1 MSNVA
6 ILFEI
11 EDADYG
17 TYGTFELEDAV
28 VTESTVCILYGWRFI
43 TTRGGS

>member
-6 ILFEI
+6 ILFEM

-17 TYGTFELEDAV
+17 TYGTFELEDPV
-28 VTESTVCILYGWRFI
+28 ISGTTVCI
-43 TTRGGS
+43 T